1 MEQHSL
7 ELTFMVMLVDLLALP
22 CSQATMGAT
31 FCWMG
36 DRLLDFMGD
45 PIITIVGDEP
55 IPKILE
61 VDTTWPEQTPYD
73 FRVGQC
79 V

>member
-1 MEQHSL
+1 
-7 ELTFMVMLVDLLALP
+7 
-22 CSQATMGAT
+22 MGAA

-45 PIITIVGDEP
+45 PIFTIVGDET

-61 VDTTWPEQTPYD
+61 VDTTTPEQTPYD